1 MIVDQLFT
9 PKLIRDGQV
18 YEISLPDNSQLNL
31 HEDEQLDELW
41 SWKDIQKGAGKVG
54 KGAQKFTKNLSKTGD
69 AVAGAANAV
78 GGAGKELGKQ
88 LVARPVGATYNAV
101 KGGLGKAADVAKGVY
116 GDVKKGT
123 QAVGQAAS
131 TVGTDVGDAGTAVG
145 KGIQSVGRGAANVAG
160 GVAGGLGSVV
170 GGATTGLGRAGVKG
184 FNTGVQNVGG
194 DAVDRAET
202 NIFTPKSDP
211 VEIQKQIDLKKQ
223 EITDLET
230 QLNTSKPAVKT
241 GGAQTSLPFYGRNR
255 DTQKA
260 YTATDLQPEPEVAPA
275 TIPTPTVTPSIGQ
288 PNKVTYGAGFNKPA
302 AAKPVPNFGAMANAG
317 YKSATPTTTA
327 NLPAGGG
334 QGMLNAQDYINR
346 INAKQPASLAETKQL
361 TRITNALIKP
371 VTQMLQVVETKQDV
385 QRIKQFI
392 DQTFTK
398 YGVVNES
405 AFEVRNMM
413 LEHVTQVGAQRRR
426 EHARQS

>member
-18 YEISLPDNSQLNL
+18 YEINLPNNTHLDLQ
-31 HEDEQLDELW
+31 EDEQLDEL
-41 SWKDIQKGAGKVG
+41 SWKDIQKKAGQIG
-54 KGAQKFTKNLSKTGD
+54 KGAQKFTKNLSQTGD
-69 AVAGAANAV
+69 AVAGAANAI

-116 GDVKKGT
+116 GDVKQGT

-160 GVAGGLGSVV
+160 GVAGGLGSVI

-230 QLNTSKPAVKT
+230 QLKTSKPAVKT

-275 TIPTPTVTPSIGQ
+275 TIPAPTVTPSIGQ

-302 AAKPVPNFGAMANAG
+302 AAKPVPNFGAGANAG
-317 YKSATPTTTA
+317 YKPATPTTAT
-327 NLPAGGG
+327 LPAGGG

-426 EHARQS
+426 EHARKS